1 MIVLLSIGWIFSFY
15 VNVNVV
21 YAMPDHITGN
31 ATTQPPNKDNST
43 NSNTPSV
50 LHLSPVPL
58 NNANNN
64 DNSVSLPSTSEPS
77 TNNKGDTN
85 VATHDT
91 SSNSDT
97 HRTQHSTSTD
107 SSNSN
112 HHKDNNNSHD
122 SSQKIINKIKQKLK
136 VGDIPFP

>member
-1 MIVLLSIGWIFSFY
+1 MIVLLSIGWIFSLY

-31 ATTQPPNKDNST
+31 ATTQPLTKDNST
-43 NSNTPSV
+43 TSNTPSV
-50 LHLSPVPL
+50 LRSSPVPS
-58 NNANNN
+58 NNVNNN

-77 TNNKGDTN
+77 TNTKDDTN
-85 VATHDT
+85 AAIHDT
-91 SSNSDT
+91 GSNSGT
-97 HRTQHSTSTD
+97 HRTQHSTGID
-107 SSNSN
+107 SSYSK

-122 SSQKIINKIKQKLK
+122 SFQKMINKQKLK

>member
-1 MIVLLSIGWIFSFY
+1 
-15 VNVNVV
+15 
-21 YAMPDHITGN
+21 MPDHITGN
-31 ATTQPPNKDNST
+31 ATIQPPNKDNST
-43 NSNTPSV
+43 ISNTPSV
-50 LHLSPVPL
+50 LRLSPVPL

-112 HHKDNNNSHD
+112 HHKDNNNSYD